1 MSLIT
6 YTTVAYPD
14 LQITRR
20 GGGEGRG
27 HPDPEIRRA
36 GAVSKTSGLSLA

>member
-1 MSLIT
+1 MDVT
-6 YTTVAYPD
+6 YNLYNSGVSRPAD
-14 LQITRR
+14 NEE
-20 GGGEGRG
+20 GGG